1 MFQKPAIVL
10 SCLFAFALSA
20 CSEEEKPTISEN
32 LRKVGSPILGE
43 WQIAD
48 FPKCY
53 PEVQARNIKITPEH
67 IELVNTT
74 NNTSITLLE
83 NMKRYDSTKFII
95 LSGTLTL
102 YDIKAEKTLA
112 YSDEGD
118 KLVFQGFLANNKLV
132 KRQDL
137 LEKFNGDGNAKR
149 NVETLDFNFCKPF
162 EE

>member
-1 MFQKPAIVL
+1 MFQKPTIVL
-10 SCLFAFALSA
+10 SCLFALALSA
-20 CSEEEKPTISEN
+20 CSEENPSITED
-32 LRKVGSPILGE
+32 LRKVGSPIFGE

-48 FPKCY
+48 FAKCY
-53 PEVQARNIKITPEH
+53 PEAKARNIKITSEQ

-74 NNTSITLLE
+74 NNTSIALLE

-112 YSDEGD
+112 YADEGD

-137 LEKFNGDGNAKR
+137 LEKYNGDGNAER
-149 NVETLDFNFCKPF
+149 NVTTLDFNFCKPF
-162 EE
+162 EG